1 MAKTLAQKGL
11 YQPDIAEVLLLVRDG
26 KTYREL
32 AKLYGVGAST
42 IMDWLR
48 ATPEISVQSARAM
61 ADSAEAWLDR
71 GLEAV
76 TDTEDP
82 SRGRNIAH
90 ECARRAG
97 IRNMHY
103 RERMGIDAKVDGN
116 ITIEIVKFGHADTDT
131 EPVGS

>member
-1 MAKTLAQKGL
+1 MAKTLAHRGIKK
-11 YQPDIAEVLLLVRDG
+11 PDVAEVIEMIANGVSHREIG
-26 KTYREL
+26 K
-32 AKLYGVGAST
+32 KYGVTGVAV
-42 IMDWLR
+42 MGWVNAPQWAL
-48 ATPEISVQSARAM
+48 QSARAM

-116 ITIEIVKFGHADTDT
+116 VTIEIVKFGAADTDP
-131 EPVGS
+131 EPVET